1 MRDEEA
7 PQHRSYTRKMIIFA
21 GRAVLALFRRRR
33 LRSNN
38 AWVAVRVGGRGWCD
52 RRRLA

>member
-21 GRAVLALFRRRR
+21 GHAVLALFRRRR

-38 AWVAVRVGGRGWCD
+38 ARVAVRVDGRGRCD